1 MRTLVGNVAARPSLL
16 TAFVVGC
23 LLLVGAS
30 NADGQGVIAGRV
42 TDARSGL
49 PLGGATVQVEALRL
63 GAVAAADGRYRIANV
78 IFAVNPER
86 VVIGGGMAEAGELI
100 LDPARDE
107 VRRRVVVPPAGM
119 TRIVRAE
126 LGYEAG
132 SIGAALW
139 GAETA

>member
-1 MRTLVGNVAARPSLL
+1 MSDAALDPRE
-16 TAFVVGC
+16 
-23 LLLVGAS
+23 
-30 NADGQGVIAGRV
+30 
-42 TDARSGL
+42 RSGIIRDG
-49 PLGGATVQVEALRL
+49 LGVG
-63 GAVAAADGRYRIANV
+63 IANV